1 MFGSRVFVCV
11 YAEAVDMHARDVVG
25 STGTILVGDKGSQDS
40 IRFGGQLSR
49 WSLVLLL

>member
-11 YAEAVDMHARDVVG
+11 YAEAVGMHARYVVG
-25 STGTILVGDKGSQDS
+25 STGMLVGDTGSQDS